1 MPLVILA
8 QILEVMMRSV
18 GGVGPTISES
28 NLHLGILATS
38 GLRQFVRFCII
49 LRQLWSNDVG
59 GQPATSLA
67 TWNSGAESFNLL
79 IAIYLGNFIGSTLAA
94 YIVSEAKTFATS
106 GLPDWCQNWY
116 TGRQTT
122 DYEWM
127 GRRYHL
133 RQSLAHDRRQK
144 PRSRFNWMD
153 YCTIIHFVS
162 YNRTLKIKVQICFT
176 LHNVQFVKYIF
187 PRNRTT
193 SDLS

>member
-8 QILEVMMRSV
+8 PILEVMMGSV
-18 GGVGPTISES
+18 GGVGPTILES

-38 GLRQFVRFCII
+38 GLRHFVRFCII

-133 RQSLAHDRRQK
+133 RQSVAHDRRQK

-153 YCTIIHFVS
+153 LLYNNTFCVVQS
-162 YNRTLKIKVQICFT
+162 YTLSQG
-176 LHNVQFVKYIF
+176 
-187 PRNRTT
+187 
-193 SDLS
+193 SDLFYTVGARTGLEPNLGWTH